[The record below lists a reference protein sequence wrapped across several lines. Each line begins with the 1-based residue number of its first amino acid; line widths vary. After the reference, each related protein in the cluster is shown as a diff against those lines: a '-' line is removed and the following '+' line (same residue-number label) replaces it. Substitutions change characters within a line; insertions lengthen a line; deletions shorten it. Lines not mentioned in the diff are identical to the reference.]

1 LDKKIITFAVIM
13 IFYAITF
20 GAEISVGLIDSL
32 IKNYSVDEIIS
43 GNYDEARK
51 KIRSMEYN
59 DSGMFFLALGEIDL
73 RESKREKAIM
83 NFIVAAEKSEKIAPF
98 AFRRIADMEL
108 SQGHLSYAVS
118 AYRIAANKTSFEP
131 YRYFLYSKIDSLRT
145 AFPDS
150 LGSVVWA
157 MLYLN
162 EIAAAGSVVFEESS
176 IQTIENVLKGKKL
189 SRNLYYECLLTAQ
202 EKKIVKRYLN
212 LIQDTTIADSALDAK
227 TAFEIAQ
234 EMSNQDFLQG
244 ASNWLNFAVGK
255 KDFEH
260 EVSKRQYLM
269 FRTQLNYSM
278 KNWTNVIKYGT
289 EYVEKYGDE
298 SDLIYKI
305 GRAYRQTGN
314 TKEAHKYYE
323 KHVKAYPNSKITHD
337 ILWYLAWDREDH
349 KDFEAAKIQFEKI
362 SNQRPVGTRGEESAL
377 RVGLL
382 NFRQKKFDLA
392 LKEFDKFRAK
402 FPESVYVPASLYW
415 SARTFLAKNDTLS
428 AKKIIDSINARYSL
442 NYYGFRA
449 RQLFGDTNVSLIR
462 ISDSVWHSR
471 IDKISKNE
479 KSNISASADILDNL
493 LLGIFLGTL
502 GLRDEAELL
511 FEPIENRSV
520 KNYPIVV
527 SLARFYAKTGSVYH
541 SYRLARRIFWAMPYE
556 QRYEFSPQ
564 YAKLMYPDAFAKEVE
579 ASAQKF
585 DVKPQLIWA
594 VMRQE
599 STFSPQIMS
608 PVGAIGLM
616 QIMPYTGKEIA
627 DDLKKDSFETNYLL
641 NPELN
646 IEFGT
651 YYLSKLLKL
660 TDGDFVQTLAGY
672 NGGLHN
678 VKKWLKNNADI
689 AADEPFFVE
698 CLGFAETR
706 GYVKKVLENYWVYK
720 LMQF

>member
-1 LDKKIITFAVIM
+1 LNKKIVTIAIIM
-13 IFYAITF
+13 IFCAITF
-20 GAEISVGLIDSL
+20 SADLSVRIIDSL
-32 IKNYSVDEIIS
+32 IKSYSVDEIIG
-43 GNYDEARK
+43 GNYDEARR

-59 DSGMFFLALGEIDL
+59 DSGMFFLALGEIDF
-73 RESKREKAIM
+73 REGRREKAIM
-83 NFIVAAEKSEKIAPF
+83 NFIVSAEKSEKIAPF

-108 SQGHLSYAVS
+108 SHGHLSYAVS
-118 AYRIAANKTSFEP
+118 AYRIAATKTAFEP

-145 AFPDS
+145 TFPDS

-176 IQTIENVLKGKKL
+176 IQTIESVLKEKKL
-189 SRNLYYECLLTAQ
+189 SRSLYYECLLTAQ
-202 EKKIVKRYLN
+202 EKKIVKRFLE
-212 LIQDTTIADSALDAK
+212 LIQDTTVADNAIDAK

-234 EMSNQDFLQG
+234 EMSNHDLLQG
-244 ASNWLNFAVGK
+244 ASNWLNFAVDK
-255 KDFEH
+255 KDFEN
-260 EVSKRQYLM
+260 EVSKKQYLM
-269 FRTQLNYSM
+269 FRAQLNYSM
-278 KNWTNVIKYGT
+278 KNWGNVIKYGT
-289 EYVEKYGDE
+289 EYVEKYGDD

-305 GRAYRQTGN
+305 GRAYRQNGN
-314 TKEAHKYYE
+314 IKEAHRYYE

-349 KDFEAAKIQFEKI
+349 KDFEAAKIQFEKL
-362 SNQRPVGTRGEESAL
+362 SNQRPLGTRGEESAF

-382 NFRQKKFDLA
+382 NFRQKRYDSA
-392 LKEFDKFRAK
+392 LKEFDKLRNK
-402 FPESVYVPASLYW
+402 FPESVYVPASFYW
-415 SARTFLAKNDTLS
+415 SARAFLAKTDTLS
-428 AKKIIDSINARYSL
+428 AKKVIDMINARYPL

-449 RQLFGDTNVSLIR
+449 RQLFGDTAVSPIR
-462 ISDSVWHSR
+462 ISDSVWYSR
-471 IDKISKNE
+471 IDKIAKNE
-479 KSNISASADILDNL
+479 KIDISASADALDNL

-502 GLRDEAELL
+502 GLRDESELL
-511 FEPIENRSV
+511 FEPIENRSL
-520 KNYPIVV
+520 KNYPIVI
-527 SLARFYAKTGSVYH
+527 SLSKFYAKTGSVYH
-541 SYRLARRIFWAMPYE
+541 SYRLARRIFWALPQE
-556 QRYEFSPQ
+556 QRSEFSPQ
-564 YAKLMYPDAFAKEVE
+564 YAKLMYPAAFAKDVE
-579 ASAQKF
+579 ASAQKY
-585 DVKPQLIWA
+585 DVEPQLIWA

-599 STFSPQIMS
+599 SMFSPQIMS

-627 DDLKKDSFETNYLL
+627 EDLKKESFETNYLL
-641 NPELN
+641 TPELN

-660 TDGDFVQTLAGY
+660 ANGDFVQAIAGY

-689 AADEPFFVE
+689 ADDEPFFVE

-720 LMQF
+720 MIHF